1 LFIKVERSMTP
12 NLTKQTILVSTIRT
26 NELASPFLATYPT
39 IDRSF
44 ATILTIRAQGAA
56 VPPLIA
62 LPAPTMKTDPGR
74 PWRGPNK
81 GPLTSIR
88 VPNDPQRRS
97 ISISHEVT
105 SDRALIDA
113 SRAQPAAAVAESVK
127 RLAVP
132 VLLDADEA
140 AAFDLMEVQL
150 TVYGLTGVVA
160 SKKEA
165 RISNRRKPNRFFSK
179 RQQPPTTTQ
188 PTTTFTSTSTLE
200 AASASIGTSQSL
212 TSHESYEMPA
222 DDGVPVTAV
231 VSFHRNTISS
241 TTSLETFLPS
251 QPLVASSSIRPGSSY
266 RYQASWM
273 RRKVGNEIRASS
285 SKSSV
290 SDKDACTFKVIR
302 TMRRENYRPGLS
314 IEDVSNYSYE
324 TVDLNVLVG
333 HRQDLVSLGVAS
345 LVITGEEEGEH
356 VMKIPVRQSA
366 QNVHHNKGSGKSKG
380 KGSSAA
386 CFPHDPEWR
395 YSLEENATLC
405 VGVRVVPLPSV
416 GSSSHSRDENNSCAD
431 AVAAAPPPARH
442 QHPQHHHHQQRP
454 KPKSKKKMSNDAA
467 ATSNDVIV
475 EVEDEAMLLAQLCRT
490 DDSDDKKKKKGAKR
504 PSRSGTGGSHD
515 SHDNINHT
523 CTGVGGGG
531 GAATSSPGLALMTML
546 PQGMLCVPANVSASC
561 VDAASHH
568 HQAYLPQD
576 VRDYLLPAHPRD
588 KRKSKKVPMRDVVGG
603 GSRRNH
609 AATRT
614 ADTAHHPAS
623 SLLSTLSASTD
634 GSLTENAGRHKGIEG
649 ERSCAAASSFA
660 DSHLLS
666 VQRMIEANLHAMHAK
681 LGASRTPAPPPPPP
695 HPTTTTKPTAM
706 AAKSNPAAAA
716 AAAAATSATTTNPAG
731 PSGEVKR
738 TNNNKSRRPDY
749 PAHRTLEV

>member
-1 LFIKVERSMTP
+1 LIKLTASKVVRSMTP
-12 NLTKQTILVSTIRT
+12 NFTKQTILFLTIGT
-26 NELASPFLATYPT
+26 NEVASPFLATHAT

-44 ATILTIRAQGAA
+44 AATILTIRAQGAA

-62 LPAPTMKTDPGR
+62 LPAPKMKTDPTSR

-88 VPNDPQRRS
+88 VPNDPQRRGS
-97 ISISHEVT
+97 
-105 SDRALIDA
+105 
-113 SRAQPAAAVAESVK
+113 SRSCSRGVMPSGSAPTDAVAESVK

-160 SKKEA
+160 SRKEG
-165 RISNRRKPNRFFSK
+165 RNSNRRKPNRFFSK
-179 RQQPPTTTQ
+179 RQQPPTTQ
-188 PTTTFTSTSTLE
+188 PTTTSTSTSTLE

-231 VSFHRNTISS
+231 VSFQRNAISS

-273 RRKVGNEIRASS
+273 RRMAGNEIRATS
-285 SKSSV
+285 SKSSE

-314 IEDVSNYSYE
+314 IEDVSNYTYE

-366 QNVHHNKGSGKSKG
+366 QKVQHNKGSGKGKG
-380 KGSSAA
+380 KGSSVTY
-386 CFPHDPEWR
+386 FPHDPEWR

-431 AVAAAPPPARH
+431 AAAAPPPARH
-442 QHPQHHHHQQRP
+442 HHPQQRP
-454 KPKSKKKMSNDAA
+454 KTKSKKKSNDAA
-467 ATSNDVIV
+467 ATSNDVII
-475 EVEDEAMLLAQLCRT
+475 EVNDEAMLLAQLCRT
-490 DDSDDKKKKKGAKR
+490 DDSDDKKKQKGAKR
-504 PSRSGTGGSHD
+504 PSRSDAGGAHD
-515 SHDNINHT
+515 GINHT
-523 CTGVGGGG
+523 CTGVGVGGVS

-546 PQGMLCVPANVSASC
+546 PQGMLCVPASVSASC

-568 HQAYLPQD
+568 QAYHLPQE
-576 VRDYLLPAHPRD
+576 VRDYLLPAHPKD
-588 KRKSKKVPMRDVVGG
+588 HRKNQKAPMRDVVGG
-603 GSRRNH
+603 AGSRRNH

-614 ADTAHHPAS
+614 AASHLPAS

-634 GSLTENAGRHKGIEG
+634 GSLTEIADRRKGRADGG
-649 ERSCAAASSFA
+649 ERSCAATSSSFA

-681 LGASRTPAPPPPPP
+681 LGASRTPAPAPAPPRPPPAM
-695 HPTTTTKPTAM
+695 TTTKPTTAI
-706 AAKSNPAAAA
+706 AATKSNPAAAA
-716 AAAAATSATTTNPAG
+716 APAATSATAHPGRA
-731 PSGEVKR
+731 SKVKQA
-738 TNNNKSRRPDY
+738 NNNNNNTSRRPDH